1 MLKMFLAK
9 KRLIQLIVLKFRYAH
24 HFPASIFLF
33 KVNNKRAKK
42 KVWNMF
48 NVNNKHQND
57 FNDVVLVSLLST

>member
-42 KVWNMF
+42 KGVEY
-48 NVNNKHQND
+48 VQR
-57 FNDVVLVSLLST
+57 